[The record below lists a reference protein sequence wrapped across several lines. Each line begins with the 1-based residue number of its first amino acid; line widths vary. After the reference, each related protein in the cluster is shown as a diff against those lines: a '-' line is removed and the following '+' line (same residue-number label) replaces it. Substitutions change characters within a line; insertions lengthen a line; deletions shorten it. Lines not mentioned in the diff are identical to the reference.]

1 MVACEV
7 RINGKTIKA
16 CECIADAM
24 MEARKFGIE
33 FHPADIDRLYRTVP
47 AAPQAS
53 VLYRLQDLRIL
64 EIINVSK
71 RRA

>member
-7 RINGKTIKA
+7 RINGKTIEA
-16 CECIADAM
+16 CDCIADAM
-24 MEARKFGIE
+24 VVARRFGVKF
-33 FHPADIDRLYRTVP
+33 HAADIDRLYRTVP

-53 VLYRLQDLRIL
+53 VLYRLEDLRIL
-64 EIINVSK
+64 EIVNVSK

>member
-7 RINGKTIKA
+7 RINGKTIEA
-16 CECIADAM
+16 CDCIADAM
-24 MEARKFGIE
+24 VVARRYGIKF
-33 FHPADIDRLYRTVP
+33 HAADIGRLYRTVP

-64 EIINVSK
+64 EIVNVSK